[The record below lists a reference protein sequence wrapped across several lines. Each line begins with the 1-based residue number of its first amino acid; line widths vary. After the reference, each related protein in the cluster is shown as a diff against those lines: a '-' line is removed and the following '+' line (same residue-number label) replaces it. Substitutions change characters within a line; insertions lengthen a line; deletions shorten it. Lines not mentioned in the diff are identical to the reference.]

1 MSIPRTTVIDMVS
14 HLRDFLGTNVNN
26 EAQRVILRA
35 IQAALRELANVRPW
49 QYLYKRHRLQTN
61 APYSTGTVAF
71 DVTGGS
77 VERELLLTS
86 GTWPTW
92 AGDGTVAISNVTY
105 EVFRKVSSTVLQF
118 DSNITSALD
127 IAAGT
132 SYTLYQDTYTMPAD
146 FVASDRAYAEVSWGG
161 MEYVQPNQWLQVTR
175 YYRSSSDTPRYY
187 TFMSSPRESG
197 RFCIRIFPYP
207 DSARTIDA
215 IYHRRPRQ
223 ILMDQY
229 STGTAS
235 SSAATTTI
243 TGSGTAWTSAMEG
256 SVIRL
261 SSSAATAPTDIAGS
275 NPYVVERTIK
285 LVSSTTQLT
294 VEESID
300 TTYSAVK
307 YQISDPI
314 DIDDGAM
321 LEAYYRCCEKHVSIM
336 RRLGD
341 ADEAA
346 RRYAEA
352 LIRAEEA
359 DSRSFAGRIAGQGYL
374 GRQRLANMPIT
385 FEGES

>member
-1 MSIPRTTVIDMVS
+1 MAIPRTTVTDMTS
-14 HLRDFLGTNVNN
+14 HLRDYLGTNVNN
-26 EAQRVILRA
+26 EAQRVLIRA

-49 QYLYKRHRLQTN
+49 VYLTKRHRIFTN

-71 DVTGGS
+71 DYTGGS
-77 VERELLLTS
+77 VERELTLTS

-92 AGDGTVAISNVTY
+92 AGNGTIAISNVTY
-105 EVFRKVSSTVLQF
+105 DVFRRVSSSIVQL
-118 DSNITSALD
+118 DSVISSAAD
-127 IAAGT
+127 ISST

-146 FVASDRAYAEVSWGG
+146 FVASDRAYAETSWGG

-187 TFMSSPRESG
+187 TFMGSPRDSG
-197 RFCIRIFPYP
+197 RFCMRVFPYP
-207 DSARTIDA
+207 DSAATIDV

-223 ILMDQY
+223 IY
-229 STGTAS
+229 REKYETGTVT
-235 SSAATTTI
+235 SSAGSTTV
-243 TGSGTAWTSAMEG
+243 TGSGTSWDSSMEG

-261 SSSAATAPTDIAGS
+261 SSSTSTLPTDLAGS
-275 NPYVVERTIK
+275 SPYVVERTVK
-285 LVSSTTQLT
+285 LVSSATSLT

-300 TTYSAVK
+300 TTYTGVK

-321 LEAYYRCCEKHVSIM
+321 LEAFYRCCEKHVAIM
-336 RRLGD
+336 RRLKD
-341 ADEAA
+341 ADEVG
-346 RRYAEA
+346 RRYVEA

-359 DSRSFAGRIAGQGYL
+359 DSRSFAGRVAGAGYL